1 MCLVRST
8 RASILDT
15 IQLVMTNI
23 NHAIMETRTR
33 KHVTAGSTQQSG
45 LVTSGSTDV
54 TDVSSEFVTSLLG
67 ILSNTS
73 DASRK

>member
-33 KHVTAGSTQQSG
+33 KQVTAGSTQQRG